1 MTDWREVTLSS
12 FGVQVASLYGRFY
25 SVFMTTAEIIA
36 VGSELLLGGRVDTNS
51 LFLSESLAEHG
62 VEVRFKS
69 VVGDDVEDIGVAV
82 TNAARRA
89 KLVLITG
96 GLGPTVDDVTR
107 EAVARVTG
115 HPLRLRPRALESIK
129 TRLQS
134 AGRPITENQRRQ
146 ALLPTGAILLRNAT
160 GVAPGFAVK
169 WKRSWIVCLPGVSHE
184 ARRMCAESLLPM
196 LRQEGLLSPAIET
209 RTIHTFGLLEGEI
222 DNRIKGF
229 IPAASPFRLGL
240 LASPLG
246 VSVSLTRSGT
256 TERVRAGKKNS
267 RQYAM
272 LLDDVMNDVIARLGQ
287 HVFSIDGQTMEEV
300 VGQRLRARRFTIAL
314 AESCTGGLI
323 AHRLTQVAGS
333 SAYVDRGVVCY
344 DNRAKVELL
353 GVPESLLK
361 KNGAVSAQ
369 VAKSMAQGIQRRSK
383 VDVGLSVTGIAG
395 PGGGTP
401 HKPVGLVYVGLAT
414 SKESHTKAFRFHG
427 ERETIKLRSSQ
438 AALDVLRRWLCD
450 SSLDEA

>member
-1 MTDWREVTLSS
+1 
-12 FGVQVASLYGRFY
+12 
-25 SVFMTTAEIIA
+25 MTTAEIIA

-51 LFLSESLAEHG
+51 LFLSELLAEQG
-62 VEVRFKS
+62 IEVRFKS
-69 VVGDDVEDIGVAV
+69 VVGDDVDDIGVAV

-107 EAVARVTG
+107 EAVARMTG
-115 HPLRLRPRALESIK
+115 NPLRLRSRALEAIK
-129 TRLQS
+129 TRLHA
-134 AGRPITENQRRQ
+134 AGRPVTDNQRRQ
-146 ALLPTGAILLRNAT
+146 AFLPAGAILLRNPT

-169 WKRSWIVCLPGVSHE
+169 WKRCRIVCLPGVSHE
-184 ARRMCAESLLPM
+184 VRMICAESLLPL
-196 LRQEGLLSPAIET
+196 LRRDGFLSLAIET

-222 DNRIKGF
+222 DNRIKGI

-246 VSVSLTRSGT
+246 VSVSLTRSEQK
-256 TERVRAGKKNS
+256 ERRRVGKRTPMKTATS
-267 RQYAM
+267 
-272 LLDDVMNDVIARLGQ
+272 LDSLMDDVIAKLGE

-323 AHRLTQVAGS
+323 AHRLTQVPGS

-344 DNRAKVELL
+344 DNRAKIELL
-353 GVPESLLK
+353 GVSESLLK
-361 KNGAVSAQ
+361 KYGAVSVQ
-369 VAKSMAQGIQRRSK
+369 VAKAMAQGIRTRSK

-395 PGGGTP
+395 PGGGTAR
-401 HKPVGLVYVGLAT
+401 KPVGRVYVGLAT
-414 SKESHTKAFRFHG
+414 SEGTSTKTFQFYG
-427 ERETIKLRSSQ
+427 EREAIKLRSSQ
-438 AALDVLRRWLCD
+438 GALDVLRRWLCHA
-450 SSLDEA
+450 SLDGA